1 MHSVIKIKM
10 KNIYIVTTFLIL
22 SLFITVSLSG
32 NSVSAEEIIEEEKY
46 EEIEEDSDNANQEDI
61 LTQIQRLIERVKY
74 LKWRIEGIEMEDQIT
89 AGSYFVAKISSDEP
103 IILLRKNDEKRYP
116 LASITKLMTA
126 VVAVENIDLNQ
137 KIVLTPPMLYSY
149 GWSPSLYQGAQLTS
163 LDLIKASLIQSTN
176 DAADSLTYF
185 LDKGTFLGL
194 MNVKAN
200 EIGMK
205 NSFFFDSHGL
215 SPKNQSCTNDI
226 VKLLQYIHEEH
237 PDLLEITKE
246 ENFQLPNPQGKLL
259 TFKNLNLFH
268 EIPGF
273 IGGKTGYLPEAK
285 QTYTTLF
292 EIEDSIY
299 AVAILMSE
307 NRKTDLETIYNWLKK
322 NPQLK

>member
-1 MHSVIKIKM
+1 M
-10 KNIYIVTTFLIL
+10 KNIYILIPLLIL
-22 SLFITVSLSG
+22 SLFLSI
-32 NSVSAEEIIEEEKY
+32 NLFENKVSAEETVSKNNDR
-46 EEIEEDSDNANQEDI
+46 EEISSKKNQENF
-61 LTQIQRLIERVKY
+61 LSQIQKLIKRVRY
-74 LKWRIEGIEMEDQIT
+74 LKWRIEGIEIEDQIT

-126 VVAVENIDLNQ
+126 VVAVENIDPNQ
-137 KIVLTPPMLYSY
+137 KIVLTPTMLCSY
-149 GWSPSLYQGAQLTS
+149 GGSPSIYQGAQVSS
-163 LDLIKASLIQSTN
+163 LDLIKAALIQSTN

-185 LDKGTFLGL
+185 LDKGTFIGL

-205 NSFFFDSHGL
+205 NSFFFDPHGL
-215 SPKNQSCTNDI
+215 NPKNQSCTNDI
-226 VKLLQYIHEEH
+226 VKLLQYINEEH
-237 PDLLEITKE
+237 PQLLEITKE
-246 ENFQLPNPQGKLL
+246 KKFQLPNPEGRLL

-292 EIEDSIY
+292 KIKDSIY

-307 NRKTDLETIYNWLKK
+307 NRKTDLETIYSWLEK